1 MSKLTAVH
9 HKAAAR
15 KGGTPESVIKK
26 EAAALR
32 RRWTSPD
39 KRNFPKGDAALAST
53 HAYVHVYYA
62 MNNLL
67 PHTGHNGVN
76 ALFPLLNRTP
86 TTWPEGDEVV
96 VDDLS
101 DIA

>member
-1 MSKLTAVH
+1 MSKLTAAH

-26 EAAALR
+26 EAAALK
-32 RRWTSPD
+32 RRWTSPG
-39 KRNFPKGDAALAST
+39 KRSFPNGAAALAST
-53 HAYVHVYYA
+53 HAYVHAYYA

-67 PHTGHNGVN
+67 PHTGRDGVD
-76 ALFPLLNRTP
+76 ALFPSLNRNP